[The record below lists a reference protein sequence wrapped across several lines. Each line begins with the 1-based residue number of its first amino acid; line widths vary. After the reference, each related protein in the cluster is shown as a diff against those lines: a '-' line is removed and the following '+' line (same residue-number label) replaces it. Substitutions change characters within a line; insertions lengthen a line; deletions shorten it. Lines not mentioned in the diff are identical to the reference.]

1 MAGYSKTYNLLDPN
15 HVAEIQKMLFKE
27 DNDEVHEDFED
38 EIDTDC
44 DDAVEVRQEDSET
57 EENDSEN
64 DEEVLEESQ
73 NYCSGRDKETKWNK
87 VPPLQRVHF
96 RAHNIIRKLPRPID
110 VAKALRTPLESRPR
124 RWELIPTKDGGVE
137 LLDLTQPLPE
147 VRVDASDVVFQ
158 LYTKANPSSPQI
170 LTAGG
175 SYVGNFVASKQT
187 KFVTHGWVNQG
198 DHMSAI
204 RDGLASLGASTNNM
218 QLVGHSLGAHVCG
231 VAGNRVTAGRLNRIT
246 GMDPAAPLFGIEST
260 ADRLD
265 ASDASFV
272 QVIHTSIVFPGWKDA
287 MGSIDFYPNGGSS
300 KPGCGI
306 DAGGVCSHGR
316 STEFFAESITTATG
330 FNAHQCGSWN
340 DYSSGSCD
348 GNPTALMGETVST
361 SASGTYYLA
370 TASSSPYALG

>member
-1 MAGYSKTYNLLDPN
+1 M
-15 HVAEIQKMLFKE
+15 
-27 DNDEVHEDFED
+27 
-38 EIDTDC
+38 
-44 DDAVEVRQEDSET
+44 
-57 EENDSEN
+57 
-64 DEEVLEESQ
+64 
-73 NYCSGRDKETKWNK
+73 K
-87 VPPLQRVHF
+87 V
-96 RAHNIIRKLPRPID
+96 I
-110 VAKALRTPLESRPR
+110 ALILILSAAASARPR

-137 LLDLTQPLPE
+137 LFDLTQPLPE

-158 LYTKANPSSPQI
+158 LYTNGRRERSSAAVEVGSDTEVVAAPVPEADDDSGEVVADTVEIYSAVRLSPNPSSPQI
-170 LTAGG
+170 LTTGG

-187 KFVTHGWVNQG
+187 KFVTHGWMNQG

-204 RDGLASLGASTNNM
+204 RDGWLQAGDYNVIVVDWSVHAGNWNYAQAKAAVSGVGEVVAAFINWLASLGASTNNM
-218 QLVGHSLGAHVCG
+218 QLVGHSLGAHVFG

-287 MGSIDFYPNGGSS
+287 LGSVDFYPNGGSS
-300 KPGCGI
+300 QPGCGI

-340 DYSSGSCD
+340 EYNSGSCD

-361 SASGTYYLA
+361 SASRTYYLA